1 MTATKLN
8 KTCDLCHAEISGKH
22 LVSYWG
28 DAYCLEHAKVAAGC
42 SYCGRFV
49 PYLTQ
54 KDQKRMVENI
64 SCDTCAAGAITEA
77 DRAKE
82 LALPLIDWVE
92 TLGVKLRQKSF
103 KIEVLDR
110 ADFLSRKGGRHDP
123 LGLTMSTRIIR
134 NNKIERAIVS
144 GVAFLQGMP
153 HTLFSGVCVHELGHV
168 WLVQHKI
175 LGLPMLEEEGFCEL
189 LAHHYYTGLENESG
203 KFYAERIAKNSS
215 PVYGDGFRKL
225 KKLEDRVGF
234 EQIIKSLLRKKK
246 LPL

>member
-1 MTATKLN
+1 MAN
-8 KTCDLCHAEISGKH
+8 PESQKTCALCHAELSGKY
-22 LVSYWG
+22 LASYWG
-28 DAYCLEHAKVAAGC
+28 DAYCLDHAKTAASC

-54 KDQKRMVENI
+54 KDQKRMVEPI

-77 DRAKE
+77 AQAIE
-82 LALPLIDWVE
+82 LALPLIEWVE
-92 TLGVKLRQKSF
+92 TLGVKLRQKKF

-123 LGLTMSTRIIR
+123 LGLTMSTRIMR
-134 NNKIERAIVS
+134 KNKVERAVVD

-153 HTLFSGVCVHELGHV
+153 RTLFSGVCTHELGHV

-175 LGLPMLEEEGFCEL
+175 LGLPITEEEGFCEL
-189 LAHHYYTGLENESG
+189 LAHRYYTGLDNDSG
-203 KFYAERIAKNSS
+203 RFYAQRIAKNSS
-215 PVYGDGFRKL
+215 PIYGDGFRKL
-225 KKLEDRVGF
+225 HKLEARVGF
-234 EQIIKSLLRKKK
+234 EQILKSLLRKKK